1 MTNLYLDFDG
11 VLVDTITITYKMMYN
26 LGISLNDRENVIKFY
41 QQLNWYQLLENISEI
56 NNSFYNIRLLKEL
69 GSYNLNILTTV
80 NSLEEI
86 KAKIS
91 YIRSKDKDINVISV
105 PKGIEKAD
113 AVKAKNA
120 ILVDDYSGNLKLW
133 KNKGGIPI
141 KFSNENNKE
150 YITINNLN
158 SLTNKKLIKKLTK

>member
-80 NSLEEI
+80 NSL
-86 KAKIS
+86 
-91 YIRSKDKDINVISV
+91 
-105 PKGIEKAD
+105 
-113 AVKAKNA
+113 
-120 ILVDDYSGNLKLW
+120 
-133 KNKGGIPI
+133 
-141 KFSNENNKE
+141 
-150 YITINNLN
+150 
-158 SLTNKKLIKKLTK
+158 